1 MSNCSECRE
10 VLTAAFEEVALALGG
25 VVAGFDHWDDA
36 VWELATAIDVIH
48 RRALG
53 RLAQSGP
60 SATAAPPPPEHKCH
74 PAIAHLVKQIRE
86 VSVG

>member
-1 MSNCSECRE
+1 
-10 VLTAAFEEVALALGG
+10 
-25 VVAGFDHWDDA
+25 
-36 VWELATAIDVIH
+36 LATAIDVIH

-86 VSVG
+86 VSAG